1 MLRRGGLAKVA
12 VWYEALKD
20 GSTRV
25 LSSNKSDDANITN
38 GYGDA

>member
-25 LSSNKSDDANITN
+25 LSSDDANITN
-38 GYGDA
+38 GMGMPK